1 MEAPMKVLVVDDESP
16 ARQRLIRML
25 SEMQGDYEIAG
36 EASDGIEAVE
46 LCRSKP
52 VDVVLLDVQ
61 MPGMNGLEVAK
72 EITQVQPPP
81 AVILVTAYE
90 QYALAAFEH
99 QVEDYLVKPVRR
111 ERLQEALERVRVPTR
126 PQRIALSNKEDLYPG
141 RRHFLSAH
149 YRGGLQTVPIE
160 NIIYLQAEHKY
171 VTVRHTGGELLVDE
185 SLKSLEDE
193 FPDLFVRIHRN
204 ALVSK
209 SRLTGLSK
217 TSDGGVEV
225 RLRDCAEHLPV
236 RRRHL
241 ADSRRWLRNG
251 VG

>member
-1 MEAPMKVLVVDDESP
+1 MKVLVVDDESP

-25 SEMQGDYEIAG
+25 SEIQGSYELAG
-36 EASDGIEAVE
+36 EAADGIEAVE
-46 LCRSKP
+46 HCRSKP
-52 VDVVLLDVQ
+52 IDVVLLDVQ
-61 MPGMNGLEVAK
+61 MPGMNGLEAAK
-72 EITQVQPPP
+72 EIAQIQPPP

-99 QVEDYLVKPVRR
+99 RVEDYLVKPVRR
-111 ERLQEALERVRVPTR
+111 GRLQEALERVRVPTR
-126 PQRIALSNKEDLYPG
+126 PQRTALSSKEDLYPG

-171 VTVRHTGGELLVDE
+171 VTVRHTGGEILVDE

-204 ALVSK
+204 ALVAK
-209 SRLTGLSK
+209 ARLSGLSK
-217 TSDGGVEV
+217 APDGGVEV
-225 RLRDCAEHLPV
+225 CLRDCPEHLPV
-236 RRRHL
+236 SRRHL
-241 ADSRRWLRNG
+241 ADVRRWLRNG
-251 VG
+251 VD

>member
-1 MEAPMKVLVVDDESP
+1 MKVLVVDDESP
-16 ARQRLIRML
+16 ARQRLVRML
-25 SEMQGDYEIAG
+25 SEMQGSYELAG
-36 EASDGIEAVE
+36 EATDGIEAVE
-46 LCRSKP
+46 QCRTKP

-61 MPGMNGLEVAK
+61 MPGMNGLEAAK
-72 EITQVQPPP
+72 EIAQIQPPP

-126 PQRIALSNKEDLYPG
+126 PQRTALSNQEDLHPG

-171 VTVRHTGGELLVDE
+171 VTVRHTGGEILVDE

-204 ALVSK
+204 ALVAK
-209 SRLTGLSK
+209 ARLSGLLK
-217 TSDGGVEV
+217 DSDGGVEV
-225 RLRDCAEHLPV
+225 RLRDCPENLPV
-236 RRRHL
+236 SRRHL
-241 ADSRRWLRNG
+241 AEIRRWLRNG
-251 VG
+251 VP

>member
-1 MEAPMKVLVVDDESP
+1 MKVLVVDDESP

-126 PQRIALSNKEDLYPG
+126 PQRIALSNKEDIYPG

-236 RRRHL
+236 SRRHL
-241 ADSRRWLRNG
+241 ADIRRWLRNG

>member
-1 MEAPMKVLVVDDESP
+1 MKVLVVDDESP

-25 SEMQGDYEIAG
+25 SEMQGNYEVAG
-36 EASDGIEAVE
+36 EASDGVEAVE

-99 QVEDYLVKPVRR
+99 KVEDYLVKPVRR

-126 PQRIALSNKEDLYPG
+126 PQRIALTNKEDIYPG

-160 NIIYLQAEHKY
+160 NIIFLQAEHKY
-171 VTVRHTGGELLVDE
+171 VTVRHTNGEILVDE

-204 ALVSK
+204 ALVAK

-225 RLRDCAEHLPV
+225 RLRDCVEHLPV
-236 RRRHL
+236 SRRHL
-241 ADSRRWLRNG
+241 AEIRRWLRNG
-251 VG
+251 GD

>member
-236 RRRHL
+236 SRRHL
-241 ADSRRWLRNG
+241 ADIRRWLRNG

>member
-1 MEAPMKVLVVDDESP
+1 MKVLVVDDELP

-25 SEMQGDYEIAG
+25 SEIQGDYELAG
-36 EASDGIEAVE
+36 EATDGFDALEQ
-46 LCRSKP
+46 CRSKL

-61 MPGMNGLEVAK
+61 MPGMNGLEAAK
-72 EITQVQPPP
+72 AIAQIQPPP

-99 QVEDYLVKPVRR
+99 QVDDYLVKPVRR
-111 ERLQEALERVRVPTR
+111 ERLQAALERVRVPTR
-126 PQRIALSNKEDLYPG
+126 PQRTALSGKEDLRPG

-160 NIIYLQAEHKY
+160 NIVYLQAEHKY
-171 VTVRHTGGELLVDE
+171 VTVRHTNGQILVDE

-204 ALVSK
+204 ALVAKARLSGLAK
-209 SRLTGLSK
+209 ST
-217 TSDGGVEV
+217 DGGVEV
-225 RLRDCAEHLPV
+225 RLRDCPEQLPV
-236 RRRHL
+236 SRRHL
-241 ADSRRWLRNG
+241 ADIRRWLRNG

>member
-1 MEAPMKVLVVDDESP
+1 MKVLVVDDESP
-16 ARQRLIRML
+16 ARQRLVRML
-25 SEMQGDYEIAG
+25 SEIQGNYELAG
-36 EASDGIEAVE
+36 EATDGIEALE
-46 LCRSKP
+46 QCRSKP

-61 MPGMNGLEVAK
+61 MPGMNGLEAAK
-72 EITQVQPPP
+72 EIARIQPPP

-126 PQRIALSNKEDLYPG
+126 PQRTALSNQEDLHPG

-171 VTVRHTGGELLVDE
+171 VTVRHTGGEILVDE

-193 FPDLFVRIHRN
+193 FPDLFVRVHRN
-204 ALVSK
+204 ALVAK
-209 SRLTGLSK
+209 SRLSGLSK
-217 TSDGGVEV
+217 GSDGGVEV
-225 RLRDCAEHLPV
+225 RLRDCSEHLPV
-236 RRRHL
+236 SRRHL
-241 ADSRRWLRNG
+241 AEIRRWLRNG